1 MRRRERKKNSTS
13 ESSGKEESE
22 QAERTKA
29 ESAVSFKVSTD
40 DKPQQL
46 HNISAP
52 AVSRNHS
59 QTHKLVRAAGTGG
72 GGGGVESRKVKVE
85 SSDQH
90 PGVKLSRKRRR
101 KGVESSKE
109 EAEFAE
115 MVAKYRRKLQRTS
128 A

>member
-13 ESSGKEESE
+13 ESSGKEENE
-22 QAERTKA
+22 QARRTKA
-29 ESAVSFKVSTD
+29 ESAVSFKLSTD

-46 HNISAP
+46 HNVSAP
-52 AVSRNHS
+52 AVNRNHS
-59 QTHKLVRAAGTGG
+59 QTRKLVRAAGTG

-85 SSDQH
+85 RYDQH
-90 PGVKLSRKRRR
+90 QRVKLSRKRKR
-101 KGVESSKE
+101 KGVESNKE